1 MVIIIIQLVKYVKNS
16 SKGILNRKNI
26 SEVLKLGIEKFSPNK
41 TAIFGVGN
49 RYRQDDAFGLLVLDA
64 LKSDYSQYHL
74 FELSLGVFDLEHIF
88 TSHPSLDLAI
98 FIDAAASKKLS
109 SGTVLIFSPNDI
121 LPQATDFTTTTHG
134 ISIIDIILLLNSIK
148 KNIMPKKII
157 LIGLVVPNIGYGEGL
172 SPIAQKGIPAII
184 NLVKKILTGQN
195 VPSRITIE

>member
-1 MVIIIIQLVKYVKNS
+1 
-16 SKGILNRKNI
+16 
-26 SEVLKLGIEKFSPNK
+26 
-41 TAIFGVGN
+41 
-49 RYRQDDAFGLLVLDA
+49 

-88 TSHPSLDLAI
+88 TSHPNLDLAI

-109 SGTVLIFSPNDI
+109 LGTVLIFSPNDI

-172 SPIAQKGIPAII
+172 SPIAQRGIPAII